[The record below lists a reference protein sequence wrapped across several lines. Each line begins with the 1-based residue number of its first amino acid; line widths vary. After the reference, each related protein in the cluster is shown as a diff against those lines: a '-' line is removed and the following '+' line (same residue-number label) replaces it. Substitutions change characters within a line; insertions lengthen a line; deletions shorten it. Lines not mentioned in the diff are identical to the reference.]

1 MTESNAR
8 SDEVSR
14 NVGAAAEA
22 VLRARGEPGRLMR
35 VFEHS
40 HVPMVMVDGT
50 RRYAE
55 VNRPA
60 RLWFRLS
67 LEEMRAFRIGDLTP
81 PLGDGAMERAWARL
95 LEAACV
101 VGRYPVYR
109 ADGSRRDVVYCA
121 LANIL
126 PGLHLIAFAPAD
138 WRDDRLVAVED
149 IGADASVSLT
159 QREVG
164 LLALAAD
171 GLSGPELAEKLF
183 LSPTTVHK
191 HFDNIYAKLDVRT
204 RAAAVAKAMRLGM
217 IE

>member
-1 MTESNAR
+1 
-8 SDEVSR
+8 
-14 NVGAAAEA
+14 
-22 VLRARGEPGRLMR
+22 MR
-35 VFEHS
+35 VFERS

-50 RRYAE
+50 GRYAE

-67 LEEMRAFRIGDLTP
+67 AEELRTFRLGDLTP
-81 PLGDGAMERAWARL
+81 APLDGQQQQQLALARL
-95 LEAACV
+95 FEARCV
-101 VGRYPVYR
+101 VGRYPVYGV
-109 ADGSRRDVVYCA
+109 DGARRDVVYCA

-138 WRDDRLVAVED
+138 WPDHELVPLEHD
-149 IGADASVSLT
+149 GADASVSLT
-159 QREVG
+159 EREIE

-183 LSPTTVHK
+183 LSPATVHK
-191 HFDNIYAKLDVRT
+191 HFDHIYAKLDVRT
-204 RAAAVAKAMRLGM
+204 RAAAVAKAMRLGV